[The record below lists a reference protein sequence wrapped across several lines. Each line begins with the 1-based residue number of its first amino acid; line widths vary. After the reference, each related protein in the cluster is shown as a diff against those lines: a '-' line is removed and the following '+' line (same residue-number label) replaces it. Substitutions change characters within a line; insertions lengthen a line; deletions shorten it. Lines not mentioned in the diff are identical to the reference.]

1 MSFKTD
7 GLLTKK
13 LPAVSPGNTVAT
25 AGGEELTL
33 EHAQRL
39 TSDRAFIQVAFPD
52 LTADILPDGE
62 TLTVEIEQS
71 VDGGAAVTV
80 HTEVLTGDAGL
91 GSRTNY
97 CEFSPY
103 NSKGNIF
110 DREDVILTFT
120 ANVIASAGVVA
131 PVETPVLRYVTY

>member
-7 GLLTKK
+7 ALLTKP
-13 LPAVSPGNTVAT
+13 LPAVVPANTVAT
-25 AGGEELTL
+25 VAGDELTM

-39 TSDRAFIQVAFPD
+39 TSDRAFIQVAFTD
-52 LTADILPDGE
+52 LTAEILPDGE

-71 VDGGAAVTV
+71 VDGGAYTAA

-91 GSRTNY
+91 GSRTNF
-97 CEFSPY
+97 CEFSPS

-110 DREDVILTFT
+110 DRADVVISFR
-120 ANVIASAGVVA
+120 ANIIASSGVVA
-131 PVETPVLRYVTY
+131 TAETPVLRYVTY